1 MPDTPQ
7 SASPSSPRHPPPL
20 LRFPKLPAASSP
32 PAAPSFSTRLAQHNA
47 EAMTSDIH
55 SPYDS
60 SLSDSWATLSS
71 SDVYSEDET
80 RSEHTDL
87 ASLVGRSVP
96 DDVTSLEGRDD
107 LDSEADSTD
116 VHSYCSEPAPFP
128 HHLEESTT
136 VDDSKSTLR
145 PPAYP
150 LVSDSIEFVEPDT
163 WPEFETI
170 ELKHTIRVYTDDDTP
185 EVMRAYPYSA
195 LEGHLSVT
203 VQQTMAKT
211 GLDLDKPFR
220 VFYIG
225 HPDFK
230 HIILDKLGDVLVAG
244 SDDGFNGGSGDSSR
258 FHVVP
263 ASFGTGASPNYAE
276 LLPIHFQLI
285 VDECVSVSRTKDDNY
300 LDTLELMLRNR
311 GPCRSK
317 WTGSNYQVQS
327 ATSWT
332 LPDVAIIFMS
342 EDDTHDAQTSRSLC
356 QTFMKRHKVPTMVI
370 SENPLWDRFLS
381 SVPVDYQSLHIC
393 LESRDKETGES
404 RVAGRFPIDLKTF
417 ESITPGQLNR
427 NLATLSRRSSSKPVS
442 KRPTKPK
449 GPSRGNTKSVD
460 VEQGMASGKYE
471 FDDDAFDL
479 SPQMRMVLFVIF
491 LGMTFTLGYGML
503 KGFVML
509 FLSMFSRLS
518 GLSITPHFHG
528 PASGNTGLLPET
540 ATAAD
545 TAGTSLMPTSLS
557 DLIPF
562 GWTEK
567 ETFDIDDYLAKVA
580 RSDNESDKLNVHLIG
595 DCHIIVKL
603 PSHLVFGRRSP
614 KFDVTITRA
623 DQQISFGQSRLFD
636 RVYTL
641 QLPREDAYGPLTIC
655 ISTKSNPVIKH
666 IITIDLGTPWLKI
679 ASWKK
684 AAQELSSQLRKDFI
698 AAHVGI
704 RNAHCR
710 LRCRLFCGLR
720 KMGNNIRGEGESVS
734 RDSFKRVIGAAS
746 SMLARSKQ
754 FSDDIVRRAE
764 EKAVSSSTQFLK
776 EFVRVHKGMFDAAN
790 EAWTSIQQEAKN
802 IHQTAHGF
810 DFSGLAARA
819 QQARKSEGMAQ
830 AQKQASRLWQHI
842 RSTSAYE
849 SAKQPNCKKQS
860 DHRC

>member
-20 LRFPKLPAASSP
+20 LQFPKLPAASSP

-55 SPYDS
+55 SLYDS
-60 SLSDSWATLSS
+60 SLSDSWATLSG
-71 SDVYSEDET
+71 SDVYSEDEA
-80 RSEHTDL
+80 RSDHTDL

-128 HHLEESTT
+128 HHLEESTA
-136 VDDSKSTLR
+136 VEDSKSTLR
-145 PPAYP
+145 PPPYP

-163 WPEFETI
+163 WPEFETV

-230 HIILDKLGDVLVAG
+230 HIVLDKLGDVLVAG
-244 SDDGFNGGSGDSSR
+244 SDDGFNRGSGDSSR

-300 LDTLELMLRNR
+300 LDTLELTFRNR

-342 EDDTHDAQTSRSLC
+342 EGDTHDAQTSRSLC

-404 RVAGRFPIDLKTF
+404 RVAGRFPIDLMTF

-427 NLATLSRRSSSKPVS
+427 NLAALSRRSSSKPVS
-442 KRPTKPK
+442 KRTTKPK

-471 FDDDAFDL
+471 FDDDAFDV
-479 SPQMRMVLFVIF
+479 SPQMRMVLFVIL
-491 LGMTFTLGYGML
+491 LGMIFTLGYGML
-503 KGFVML
+503 KGLAML
-509 FLSMFSRLS
+509 FLSMCSRLS
-518 GLSITPHFHG
+518 GLSIVPHFHG
-528 PASGNTGLLPET
+528 PASGNTDLLPET
-540 ATAAD
+540 TAAAD
-545 TAGTSLMPTSLS
+545 TVGTSLMPTSLS
-557 DLIPF
+557 DLIPS

-567 ETFDIDDYLAKVA
+567 EAFDIDDYLSKLA
-580 RSDNESDKLNVHLIG
+580 RPDDEKSNEPDKLNVHVIG
-595 DCHIIVKL
+595 DCHIIIKL

-614 KFDVTITRA
+614 KFDITITRA
-623 DQQISFGQSRLFD
+623 DQQISFDQSRLFD

-641 QLPREDAYGPLTIC
+641 RLPREEAYGPLNIS
-655 ISTKSNPVIKH
+655 ISTRSNPVIKH
-666 IITIDLGTPWLKI
+666 IVQVDLGTPWLKI
-679 ASWKK
+679 ANWKK
-684 AAQELSSQLRKDFI
+684 AAQELSSQLRKDLN
-698 AAHVGI
+698 AAQVGI
-704 RNAHCR
+704 SDACSRVFSD
-710 LRCRLFCGLR
+710 LQE
-720 KMGNNIRGEGESVS
+720 MGDTIRGEGESAS
-734 RDSFKRVIGAAS
+734 RDSFKRVIKATS
-746 SMLARSKQ
+746 SMLAKSKQ
-754 FSDDIVRRAE
+754 FSDDIVRRTE

-776 EFVRVHKGMFDAAN
+776 EVARVQRDVVDAAN
-790 EAWTSIQQEAKN
+790 EAWTSIQQEAKQ
-802 IHQTAHGF
+802 IHQTARF
-810 DFSGLAARA
+810 DFSGFAARA
-819 QQARKSEGMAQ
+819 QQVRKSEGMAQ

-842 RSTSAYE
+842 RSTSADE
-849 SAKQPNCKKQS
+849 SAKRPKCKRQS